1 MMKQT
6 ALGVILMAKTACTS
20 VPPLPPEEEENIP
33 VYGETGYTCAQG
45 RAQALVGRT
54 ASAELGAEAL
64 RLTGSRSLRWIRP
77 GDAVTMDYRE
87 DRLNI
92 HLGPQNRVTRLT
104 CG

>member
-1 MMKQT
+1 MIKQT
-6 ALGVILMAKTACTS
+6 ALGAILMANTACTS
-20 VPPLPPEEEENIP
+20 VPPQAVEEENVP
-33 VYGETGYTCAQG
+33 VYGETGYTCAEA
-45 RAQALVGRT
+45 RAQTLVGRP

-92 HLGPQNRVTRLT
+92 HLGPQNRVTRLA

>member
-1 MMKQT
+1 MIKQS
-6 ALGVILMAKTACTS
+6 ALGAILMVNTACTT
-20 VPPLPPEEEENIP
+20 LPPEPVEEEKIP
-33 VYGETGYTCAQG
+33 VYGETGYSCAEG
-45 RAQALVGRT
+45 RAQVLIGRT
-54 ASAELGAEAL
+54 ATTELGAEAL

-77 GDAVTMDYRE
+77 GDAVTMDFRE